1 MEAQKISIPTQQ
13 LFLKVS
19 VHKFVLKFVNQSEC
33 QEVCQLQHLCRRK
46 FQFAFT
52 NLYSTII
59 SLTQTPHLPCLS
71 HIMILFQCAYF
82 GSLIDTLYFLCK
94 LLAFFDYCCAKQ
106 NQKTPQA
113 ETMFRREKHLVPTL
127 QVKEISQS
135 EDREVRI
142 PSRQQVLRA
151 LFSSRKQE
159 FSPVL
164 SDFYIIPI
172 YPAGPDQAHTQFS
185 FQA

>member
-106 NQKTPQA
+106 NQKHPRLKPCSKRETFGPYSTSERDFLVRRQGSQNTKQA
-113 ETMFRREKHLVPTL
+113 TGTKGSIFFQKARV
-127 QVKEISQS
+127 Q
-135 EDREVRI
+135 
-142 PSRQQVLRA
+142 PSSV
-151 LFSSRKQE
+151 
-159 FSPVL
+159 
-164 SDFYIIPI
+164 
-172 YPAGPDQAHTQFS
+172 
-185 FQA
+185 